1 MVETTLMRI
10 GLVILALAAVGLPV
24 AAQEEGEVDLLTA
37 ELAAIDLDDEATVEG
52 VFKAHERLEQ
62 INKMMRR
69 EKYFEAREALRPLVG
84 SPYFQDEVR
93 RMMYKINAERQNAAM
108 VEEQENTTARV
119 LSEAMSKFVLPDT
132 YQQSVRVTPEY
143 KPLAPP
149 PGPMEDLINR
159 KVSID
164 LVDATVEDIIMTLSE
179 MDDMNII
186 SDQGLES
193 EQTLTIKLHDVPL
206 RELLEYVIRN
216 MGIDFQFGE
225 NVIWITQGGEEPAP
239 GGAQLELAMFELQAG
254 FVEGDD
260 GAEDTLLNMLESF
273 VMEDSP
279 EGAKMDLNRD
289 HNVLMM
295 FNSREMLRHASRI
308 VDRFDRVPKQVLIE
322 ASYMTISQNEL
333 FLLGTSFNN
342 LNFEQGFIP
351 KFNLASEATLPEFGN
366 NLGDKP
372 TVSISGIIDN
382 VTYNAVLETIQQSR
396 SARTLSAPKLLVLN
410 NQSAEIFR
418 GETVRFFTE
427 FEFQSRTTPDPRG
440 PLFPA
445 ITDGAN
451 VPVGEVEELDVGI
464 SLEVTANVGNDMKTI
479 MLSLTAEVSEFLGAE
494 SLGGGPAFPKVSEN
508 TLTTTAA
515 VNSGRTIVLGGLIR
529 AQSSTTV
536 SKIPLLGDMPLFGA
550 LFKKFDT
557 NESPEHLL
565 IFVKAIIVDP
575 DGRFNIPLD
584 EDETR

>member
-1 MVETTLMRI
+1 MRI
-10 GLVILALAAVGLPV
+10 GLVILALAVVGLPV

-69 EKYFEAREALRPLVG
+69 EKYFEAREALRPFVG

-295 FNSREMLRHASRI
+295 FNSREMLRYASRI

-351 KFNLASEATLPEFGN
+351 KFNFDSEAPLPEFGN
-366 NLGDKP
+366 NLGGEAR
-372 TVSISGIIDN
+372 VAISGIIDN
-382 VTYNAVLETIQQSR
+382 VTYNAILETIQQTR
-396 SARTLSAPKLLVLN
+396 SARTLSAPKLLVVN
-410 NQSAEIFR
+410 NQSADIFR
-418 GETVRFFTE
+418 GETLRYFSE
-427 FEFQSRTTPDPRG
+427 FEQQSNVVAGDNPV
-440 PLFPA
+440 
-445 ITDGAN
+445 IAN
-451 VPVGEVEELDVGI
+451 AVVPVGEAEELELGI
-464 SLEVTANVGNDMKTI
+464 SLQVTANVGNDMKTI
-479 MLSLTAEVSEFLGAE
+479 MLSLTAEISEFLEFQSLAE
-494 SLGGGPAFPKVSEN
+494 GVSLPRTFEN
-508 TLTTTAA
+508 SLTTTAS
-515 VNSGRTIVLGGLIR
+515 VNSGRTIVLGGMIT

-536 SKIPLLGDMPLFGA
+536 SKVPLLGDMPLLGK
-550 LFKKFDT
+550 LFRKFDT
-557 NESPEHLL
+557 NESPDHLL

-584 EDETR
+584 EEETP

>member
-1 MVETTLMRI
+1 MVETTSMRI
-10 GLVILALAAVGLPV
+10 GLVILALAVVGLPV
-24 AAQEEGEVDLLTA
+24 AAQEEGEMDLLTA
-37 ELAAIDLDDEATVEG
+37 ELTAIDLDDEATVEG

-62 INKMMRR
+62 INKLIRR

-93 RMMYKINAERQNAAM
+93 RTMYKINAERQNAAM

-132 YQQSVRVTPEY
+132 YQQTVGVTPEY

-159 KVSID
+159 KVNID
-164 LVDATVEDIIMTLSE
+164 LVDATIEDIIMTLSE

-254 FVEGDD
+254 FIEGDD

-295 FNSREMLRHASRI
+295 LNSREMLRYASRI

-351 KFNLASEATLPEFGN
+351 KFNLDSEAPLPEFGN
-366 NLGDKP
+366 NLGGEAR
-372 TVSISGIIDN
+372 VAISGIIDN

-396 SARTLSAPKLLVLN
+396 SARTLSAPKLLVVN

-418 GETVRFFTE
+418 GETLRYFSE
-427 FEFQSRTTPDPRG
+427 FEQQSNVIAGDNPV
-440 PLFPA
+440 
-445 ITDGAN
+445 IAN
-451 VPVGEVEELDVGI
+451 AVVPVGEAEELELGI
-464 SLEVTANVGNDMKTI
+464 TLRVSANIGNDMKTI
-479 MLSLTAEVSEFLGAE
+479 MLSLTAEISEFLEFQSLAE
-494 SLGGGPAFPKVSEN
+494 GVSLPRTFEN
-508 TLTTTAA
+508 TLTTTAT
-515 VNSGRTIVLGGLIR
+515 VNSGRTIVLGGMIT

-536 SKIPLLGDMPLFGA
+536 SKIPLLGDMPLLGA
-550 LFKKFDT
+550 LFRKFDT
-557 NESPEHLL
+557 NESPDHLL

-584 EDETR
+584 EDETP

>member
-10 GLVILALAAVGLPV
+10 GLVILALAVVGLPV
-24 AAQEEGEVDLLTA
+24 SAQEEVEADLLTA
-37 ELAAIDLDDEATVEG
+37 ELAFIDLDDEATVEG

-62 INKMMRR
+62 INKLMRR
-69 EKYFEAREALRPLVG
+69 EKYFEAREALRPLIG

-93 RMMYKINAERQNAAM
+93 RVMYKINAERQNAAM
-108 VEEQENTTARV
+108 IEEQENTTARV

-225 NVIWITQGGEEPAP
+225 NVIWITQGAEEPAP
-239 GGAQLELAMFELQAG
+239 GGAQLELAMFELQSG
-254 FVEGDD
+254 FIEGDD

-279 EGAKMDLNRD
+279 EGAKMELNRD

-295 FNSREMLRHASRI
+295 FNTREMLRYASRI

-351 KFNLASEATLPEFGN
+351 KFNLDSEAPLPEFGN
-366 NLGDKP
+366 NLGGEAR
-372 TVSISGIIDN
+372 VAISGIIDN
-382 VTYNAVLETIQQSR
+382 VTYNAVLETIQQTR
-396 SARTLSAPKLLVLN
+396 SARTLSAPKLLVVN
-410 NQSAEIFR
+410 NQSADIFR
-418 GETVRFFTE
+418 GETLRYFSE
-427 FEFQSRTTPDPRG
+427 FEQQSNVVAGDNPV
-440 PLFPA
+440 
-445 ITDGAN
+445 IAN
-451 VPVGEVEELDVGI
+451 AVVPVGEAEELELGI
-464 SLEVTANVGNDMKTI
+464 TLRVSANIGNDMKTI
-479 MLSLTAEVSEFLGAE
+479 MLSLTAEISEFLEFQSLAE
-494 SLGGGPAFPKVSEN
+494 GVSLPRTFEN
-508 TLTTTAA
+508 TLTTTAT
-515 VNSGRTIVLGGLIR
+515 VNSGRTIVLGGMIT

-536 SKIPLLGDMPLFGA
+536 SKIPLLGDMPLLGA
-550 LFKKFDT
+550 LFRKFDT
-557 NESPEHLL
+557 NESPDHLL

-584 EDETR
+584 EDETP

>member
-1 MVETTLMRI
+1 MRI
-10 GLVILALAAVGLPV
+10 GLVILALAVVGLPV
-24 AAQEEGEVDLLTA
+24 AAQEEVEVDLLTA

-225 NVIWITQGGEEPAP
+225 NVIWITQGAEEPAP
-239 GGAQLELAMFELQAG
+239 GGAQLELAMFELQSG

-295 FNSREMLRHASRI
+295 FNSREMLRYASRI

-351 KFNLASEATLPEFGN
+351 KFNFDSEAPLPEFGN
-366 NLGDKP
+366 NLGGEAR
-372 TVSISGIIDN
+372 VAISGIIDN
-382 VTYNAVLETIQQSR
+382 VTYNAILETIQQTRNS
-396 SARTLSAPKLLVLN
+396 RTLSAPKLLVVN
-410 NQSAEIFR
+410 NQSADIFR
-418 GETVRFFTE
+418 GETLRYFSE
-427 FEFQSRTTPDPRG
+427 FEQQSNVVAGDNPV
-440 PLFPA
+440 
-445 ITDGAN
+445 IAN
-451 VPVGEVEELDVGI
+451 AVVPVGEAEELELGI
-464 SLEVTANVGNDMKTI
+464 SLQVTANVGNDMKTI
-479 MLSLTAEVSEFLGAE
+479 MLSLTAEISEFLEFQSLAE
-494 SLGGGPAFPKVSEN
+494 GVSLPRTFEN
-508 TLTTTAA
+508 SLTTTAS
-515 VNSGRTIVLGGLIR
+515 VNSGRTIVLGGMIT

-536 SKIPLLGDMPLFGA
+536 SKIPLLGDMPLLGQ
-550 LFKKFDT
+550 LFRKFDT
-557 NESPEHLL
+557 NESPDHLL

-584 EDETR
+584 EEETP

>member
-10 GLVILALAAVGLPV
+10 GLVILALAVVGLPV
-24 AAQEEGEVDLLTA
+24 TAQEEVEVDLLTA

-69 EKYFEAREALRPLVG
+69 EKYFEAREALRPLIG

-159 KVSID
+159 KVNID
-164 LVDATVEDIIMTLSE
+164 LVDATIEDIIMTLSE

-225 NVIWITQGGEEPAP
+225 NVIWITQGAEEPAP
-239 GGAQLELAMFELQAG
+239 GGAQLELAMFELQSG

-279 EGAKMDLNRD
+279 EGAKMELNRD

-295 FNSREMLRHASRI
+295 FNSREKLRYASRI
-308 VDRFDRVPKQVLIE
+308 VDRFDQVPKQVLIE

-351 KFNLASEATLPEFGN
+351 KFNFDSEAPLPEFGN
-366 NLGDKP
+366 NLGGEAR
-372 TVSISGIIDN
+372 VAISGIIDN
-382 VTYNAVLETIQQSR
+382 VTYNAILETIQQTRDS
-396 SARTLSAPKLLVLN
+396 RTLSAPKLLVVN
-410 NQSAEIFR
+410 NQSADIFR
-418 GETVRFFTE
+418 GETLRYFSE
-427 FEFQSRTTPDPRG
+427 FEQQSNVVAGDNPV
-440 PLFPA
+440 
-445 ITDGAN
+445 IAN
-451 VPVGEVEELDVGI
+451 AVVPVGEAEELELGI
-464 SLEVTANVGNDMKTI
+464 TLQVTANVGNDMKTI
-479 MLSLTAEVSEFLGAE
+479 MLSLTAEISEFLEFQSLAE
-494 SLGGGPAFPKVSEN
+494 GVSLPRTFEN
-508 TLTTTAA
+508 SLTTTAT
-515 VNSGRTIVLGGLIR
+515 VNSGRTIVLGGMIT

-536 SKIPLLGDMPLFGA
+536 SKIPLLGDMPLLGK
-550 LFKKFDT
+550 LFRKFDT
-557 NESPEHLL
+557 NESPDHLL

-584 EDETR
+584 EEETP

>member
-1 MVETTLMRI
+1 MRI
-10 GLVILALAAVGLPV
+10 GLVILALAVVGLPL
-24 AAQEEGEVDLLTA
+24 AAQEEAEVDLLTA

-62 INKMMRR
+62 VNKMMRR
-69 EKYFEAREALRPLVG
+69 EKYFEAREALRPLIG

-93 RMMYKINAERQNAAM
+93 RMMYKINAERQNASM
-108 VEEQENTTARV
+108 IEEQENTTARV

-132 YQQSVRVTPEY
+132 YQQTVGVTPEY

-149 PGPMEDLINR
+149 PGPMEDLVNR
-159 KVSID
+159 KVNID
-164 LVDATVEDIIMTLSE
+164 LVDATIEDIIMTLSE

-206 RELLEYVIRN
+206 RELLEYVMRN

-225 NVIWITQGGEEPAP
+225 NVIWITQASEEPEL
-239 GGAQLELAMFELQAG
+239 GGAQLELAMFELQSG
-254 FVEGDD
+254 FVAGDD

-295 FNSREMLRHASRI
+295 LNTRENLRSASSI
-308 VDRFDRVPKQVLIE
+308 VDRFDQVPKQVLIE

-351 KFNLASEATLPEFGN
+351 KFNLDSEAPLPEFGN
-366 NLGDKP
+366 NLGGEAR
-372 TVSISGIIDN
+372 VAISGIIDN
-382 VTYNAVLETIQQSR
+382 VTYNAILETIQQTR
-396 SARTLSAPKLLVLN
+396 SARTLSAPKLLVVN
-410 NQSAEIFR
+410 NQSADIFR
-418 GETVRFFTE
+418 GETLRYFSE
-427 FEFQSRTTPDPRG
+427 FEQQSNVVAGDNPV
-440 PLFPA
+440 
-445 ITDGAN
+445 IAN
-451 VPVGEVEELDVGI
+451 AVVPVGDAEELELGI
-464 SLEVTANVGNDMKTI
+464 TLQVTANVGNDMKTI
-479 MLSLTAEVSEFLGAE
+479 MLSLTAEISEFLEFQSLAE
-494 SLGGGPAFPKVSEN
+494 GVSLPRTFEN
-508 TLTTTAA
+508 SLTTTAS
-515 VNSGRTIVLGGLIR
+515 VNSGRTIVLGGMIT

-536 SKIPLLGDMPLFGA
+536 SKIPLLGDMPVLGKLFR
-550 LFKKFDT
+550 KFDT
-557 NESPEHLL
+557 NESPDHLL

-575 DGRFNIPLD
+575 DGRFNIPL
-584 EDETR
+584 EEEERP

>member
-1 MVETTLMRI
+1 MRI
-10 GLVILALAAVGLPV
+10 GLVILALAVVGLPL
-24 AAQEEGEVDLLTA
+24 AAQEEVEVDLLTA
-37 ELAAIDLDDEATVEG
+37 ELAAIDLADEATVEG

-62 INKMMRR
+62 VNKMMRR
-69 EKYFEAREALRPLVG
+69 EKYFEAREALRPLIG

-93 RMMYKINAERQNAAM
+93 RMMYKINAERQNALM

-132 YQQSVRVTPEY
+132 YQQTVGVTPEY

-149 PGPMEDLINR
+149 PGPMEDLVNR
-159 KVSID
+159 KVNID
-164 LVDATVEDIIMTLSE
+164 LVDATIEDIIMTLSE

-206 RELLEYVIRN
+206 RELLEYVMRN

-225 NVIWITQGGEEPAP
+225 NVIWITQASEEPEL
-239 GGAQLELAMFELQAG
+239 GGAQLELAMFELQSG

-295 FNSREMLRHASRI
+295 LNTRENLRSASSI
-308 VDRFDRVPKQVLIE
+308 VDRFDQVPKQVLIE

-351 KFNLASEATLPEFGN
+351 KFNFDSEAPLPEFGN
-366 NLGDKP
+366 NLGGEAR
-372 TVSISGIIDN
+372 VAISGIIDN
-382 VTYNAVLETIQQSR
+382 VTYNAILETIQQTR
-396 SARTLSAPKLLVLN
+396 SARTLSAPKLLVVN
-410 NQSAEIFR
+410 NQSADIFR
-418 GETVRFFTE
+418 GETLRYFSE
-427 FEFQSRTTPDPRG
+427 FEQQSNVVAGDNPV
-440 PLFPA
+440 
-445 ITDGAN
+445 IAN
-451 VPVGEVEELDVGI
+451 AVVPVGDAEELELGI
-464 SLEVTANVGNDMKTI
+464 TLQVTANVGNDMKTI
-479 MLSLTAEVSEFLGAE
+479 MLSLTAEISEFLEFQSLAE
-494 SLGGGPAFPKVSEN
+494 GVSLPRTFEN
-508 TLTTTAA
+508 SLTTTAS
-515 VNSGRTIVLGGLIR
+515 VNSGRTIVLGGMIT

-536 SKIPLLGDMPLFGA
+536 SKVPLLGDMPVLGKLFR
-550 LFKKFDT
+550 KFDT
-557 NESPEHLL
+557 NESPDHLL

-575 DGRFNIPLD
+575 DGRFNIPL
-584 EDETR
+584 EEEERP

>member
-1 MVETTLMRI
+1 MRI
-10 GLVILALAAVGLPV
+10 GLVILALAVVGLPL
-24 AAQEEGEVDLLTA
+24 AAQEEVEVDLLTA

-62 INKMMRR
+62 VNKMMRR
-69 EKYFEAREALRPLVG
+69 EKYFEAREALRPLIG

-93 RMMYKINAERQNAAM
+93 RMMYKINAERQNALM

-132 YQQSVRVTPEY
+132 YQQTVGVTPEY

-149 PGPMEDLINR
+149 PGPMEDLVNR
-159 KVSID
+159 KVNID
-164 LVDATVEDIIMTLSE
+164 LVDATIEDIIMTLSE

-206 RELLEYVIRN
+206 RELLEYVMRN

-225 NVIWITQGGEEPAP
+225 NVIWITQASEEPEL
-239 GGAQLELAMFELQAG
+239 GGAQLELAMFELQSG
-254 FVEGDD
+254 FVAGDD

-295 FNSREMLRHASRI
+295 LNTRENLRSASSI
-308 VDRFDRVPKQVLIE
+308 VDRFDQVPKQVLIE

-351 KFNLASEATLPEFGN
+351 KFNFDSEAPLPEFGN
-366 NLGDKP
+366 NLGGEAR
-372 TVSISGIIDN
+372 VAISGIIDN
-382 VTYNAVLETIQQSR
+382 VTYNAILETIQQTR
-396 SARTLSAPKLLVLN
+396 SARTLSAPKLLVVN
-410 NQSAEIFR
+410 NQSADIFR
-418 GETVRFFTE
+418 GETLRYFSE
-427 FEFQSRTTPDPRG
+427 FEQQSNVVAGDNPV
-440 PLFPA
+440 
-445 ITDGAN
+445 IAN
-451 VPVGEVEELDVGI
+451 AVVPVGEAEELELGI
-464 SLEVTANVGNDMKTI
+464 TLQVTANVGNDMKTI
-479 MLSLTAEVSEFLGAE
+479 MLSLTAEISEFLEFQSLAE
-494 SLGGGPAFPKVSEN
+494 GVSLPRTFEN
-508 TLTTTAA
+508 SLTTTAS
-515 VNSGRTIVLGGLIR
+515 VNSGRTIVLGGMIT

-536 SKIPLLGDMPLFGA
+536 SKIPLLGDMPMLGKLFR
-550 LFKKFDT
+550 KFDT
-557 NESPEHLL
+557 NESPDHLL

-575 DGRFNIPLD
+575 DGRFNIPL
-584 EDETR
+584 EEEERP

>member
-10 GLVILALAAVGLPV
+10 GLVILALAVVGLPV
-24 AAQEEGEVDLLTA
+24 SAQEEVEADLLTA
-37 ELAAIDLDDEATVEG
+37 ELAFIDLDDEATVEG

-62 INKMMRR
+62 INKLMRR
-69 EKYFEAREALRPLVG
+69 EKYFEAREALRPLIG

-93 RMMYKINAERQNAAM
+93 RVMYKINAERQNAAM
-108 VEEQENTTARV
+108 IEEQENTTARV

-225 NVIWITQGGEEPAP
+225 NVIWITQGVEEPAP
-239 GGAQLELAMFELQAG
+239 GGAQLELAMFELQSG
-254 FVEGDD
+254 FIAGDD

-279 EGAKMDLNRD
+279 EGAKMELNRD

-295 FNSREMLRHASRI
+295 FNTREMLRYASRI

-351 KFNLASEATLPEFGN
+351 KFNLDSEAPLPEFGN
-366 NLGDKP
+366 NLGGEAR
-372 TVSISGIIDN
+372 VAISGIIDN
-382 VTYNAVLETIQQSR
+382 VTYNAVLETIQQTR
-396 SARTLSAPKLLVLN
+396 SARTLSAPKLLVVN
-410 NQSAEIFR
+410 NQSADIFR
-418 GETVRFFTE
+418 GETLRYFSE
-427 FEFQSRTTPDPRG
+427 FEQQSNVIAGDNPV
-440 PLFPA
+440 
-445 ITDGAN
+445 IAN
-451 VPVGEVEELDVGI
+451 AVVPVGEAEELELGI
-464 SLEVTANVGNDMKTI
+464 TLRVSANIGNDMKTI
-479 MLSLTAEVSEFLGAE
+479 MLSLTAEISEFLEFQSLAE
-494 SLGGGPAFPKVSEN
+494 GVSLPRTFEN
-508 TLTTTAA
+508 TLTTTAT
-515 VNSGRTIVLGGLIR
+515 VNSGRTIVLGGMIT

-536 SKIPLLGDMPLFGA
+536 SKIPLLGDMPLLGA
-550 LFKKFDT
+550 LFRKFDT
-557 NESPEHLL
+557 NESPDHLL

-584 EDETR
+584 EDETP

>member
-1 MVETTLMRI
+1 MRI
-10 GLVILALAAVGLPV
+10 GLVILALAVVGLPL
-24 AAQEEGEVDLLTA
+24 AAQEEVEVDLLTA
-37 ELAAIDLDDEATVEG
+37 ELAAIDLADEATVEG

-62 INKMMRR
+62 VNKMMRR
-69 EKYFEAREALRPLVG
+69 EKYFEAREALRPLIG

-93 RMMYKINAERQNAAM
+93 RMMYKINAERQNALM

-132 YQQSVRVTPEY
+132 YQQTVGVTPEY

-149 PGPMEDLINR
+149 PGPMEDLVNR
-159 KVSID
+159 KVNID
-164 LVDATVEDIIMTLSE
+164 LVDATIEDIIMTLSE

-206 RELLEYVIRN
+206 RELLEYVMRN

-225 NVIWITQGGEEPAP
+225 NVIWITQASEEPEL
-239 GGAQLELAMFELQAG
+239 GGAQLELAMFELQSG

-295 FNSREMLRHASRI
+295 LNTRENLRSASSI
-308 VDRFDRVPKQVLIE
+308 VDRFDQVPKQVLIE

-351 KFNLASEATLPEFGN
+351 KFNFDSEAPLPEFGN
-366 NLGDKP
+366 NLGGEAR
-372 TVSISGIIDN
+372 VAISGIIDN
-382 VTYNAVLETIQQSR
+382 VTYNAILETIQQTR
-396 SARTLSAPKLLVLN
+396 SARTLSAPKLLVVN
-410 NQSAEIFR
+410 NQSADIFR
-418 GETVRFFTE
+418 GETLRYFSE
-427 FEFQSRTTPDPRG
+427 FEQQSNVVAGDNPV
-440 PLFPA
+440 
-445 ITDGAN
+445 IAN
-451 VPVGEVEELDVGI
+451 AVVPVGDAEELELGI
-464 SLEVTANVGNDMKTI
+464 TLQVTANVGNDMKTI
-479 MLSLTAEVSEFLGAE
+479 MLSLTAEISEFLEFQSLAE
-494 SLGGGPAFPKVSEN
+494 GVSLPRTFEN
-508 TLTTTAA
+508 SLTTTAS
-515 VNSGRTIVLGGLIR
+515 VNSGRTIVLGGMIT

-536 SKIPLLGDMPLFGA
+536 SKIPLLGDMPVLGKLFR
-550 LFKKFDT
+550 KFDT
-557 NESPEHLL
+557 NESPDHLL

-575 DGRFNIPLD
+575 DGRFNIPL
-584 EDETR
+584 EEEERP

>member
-1 MVETTLMRI
+1 MRI
-10 GLVILALAAVGLPV
+10 GLVILALAVVGLPV

-69 EKYFEAREALRPLVG
+69 EKYFEAREALRPFVG

-295 FNSREMLRHASRI
+295 FNSREMLRYASRI

-351 KFNLASEATLPEFGN
+351 KFNFDSEAPLPEFGN
-366 NLGDKP
+366 NLGGEAR
-372 TVSISGIIDN
+372 VAISGIIDN
-382 VTYNAVLETIQQSR
+382 VTYNAILETIQQTRNS
-396 SARTLSAPKLLVLN
+396 RTLSAPKLLVVN
-410 NQSAEIFR
+410 NQSADIFR
-418 GETVRFFTE
+418 GETLRYFSE
-427 FEFQSRTTPDPRG
+427 FEQQSNVVAGDNPV
-440 PLFPA
+440 
-445 ITDGAN
+445 IAN
-451 VPVGEVEELDVGI
+451 AVVPVGEAEELELGI
-464 SLEVTANVGNDMKTI
+464 SLQVTANVGNDMKTI
-479 MLSLTAEVSEFLGAE
+479 MLSLTAEISEFLEFQSLAE
-494 SLGGGPAFPKVSEN
+494 GVSLPRTFEN
-508 TLTTTAA
+508 SLTTTAS
-515 VNSGRTIVLGGLIR
+515 VNSGRTIVLGGMIT

-536 SKIPLLGDMPLFGA
+536 SKVPLLGDMPLLGK
-550 LFKKFDT
+550 LFRKFDT
-557 NESPEHLL
+557 NESPDHLL

-584 EDETR
+584 EEETP

>member
-10 GLVILALAAVGLPV
+10 GLVILALAVVGLPV

-69 EKYFEAREALRPLVG
+69 EKYFEAREALRPFVG

-295 FNSREMLRHASRI
+295 FNSREMLRYASRI

-351 KFNLASEATLPEFGN
+351 KFNFDSEAPLPEFGN
-366 NLGDKP
+366 NLGGEAR
-372 TVSISGIIDN
+372 VAISGIIDN
-382 VTYNAVLETIQQSR
+382 VTYNAILETIQQTR
-396 SARTLSAPKLLVLN
+396 SARTLSAPKLLVVN
-410 NQSAEIFR
+410 NQSADIFR
-418 GETVRFFTE
+418 GETLRYFSE
-427 FEFQSRTTPDPRG
+427 FEQQSNVVAGDNPV
-440 PLFPA
+440 
-445 ITDGAN
+445 IAN
-451 VPVGEVEELDVGI
+451 AVVPVGEAEELELGI
-464 SLEVTANVGNDMKTI
+464 SLQVTANVGNDMKTI
-479 MLSLTAEVSEFLGAE
+479 MLSLTAEISEFLEFQSLAE
-494 SLGGGPAFPKVSEN
+494 GVSLPRTFEN
-508 TLTTTAA
+508 SLTTTAS
-515 VNSGRTIVLGGLIR
+515 VNSGRTIVLGGMIT

-536 SKIPLLGDMPLFGA
+536 SKVPLLGDMPLLGK
-550 LFKKFDT
+550 LFRKFDT
-557 NESPEHLL
+557 NESPDHLL

-584 EDETR
+584 EEETP

>member
-10 GLVILALAAVGLPV
+10 GLVILALAVVGLPV
-24 AAQEEGEVDLLTA
+24 SAQEEVEADLLTA
-37 ELAAIDLDDEATVEG
+37 ELAFIDLDDEATVEG

-62 INKMMRR
+62 INKLMRR
-69 EKYFEAREALRPLVG
+69 EKYFEAREALRPLIG

-93 RMMYKINAERQNAAM
+93 RVMYKINAERQNAAM
-108 VEEQENTTARV
+108 IEEQENTTARV

-225 NVIWITQGGEEPAP
+225 NVIWITQGAEEPAP
-239 GGAQLELAMFELQAG
+239 GGAQLELAMFELQSG
-254 FVEGDD
+254 FIAGDD

-279 EGAKMDLNRD
+279 EGAKMELNRD

-295 FNSREMLRHASRI
+295 FNTREMLRYASRI

-351 KFNLASEATLPEFGN
+351 KFNLDSEAPLPEFGN
-366 NLGDKP
+366 NLGGEAR
-372 TVSISGIIDN
+372 VAISGIIDN
-382 VTYNAVLETIQQSR
+382 VTYNAVLETIQQTR
-396 SARTLSAPKLLVLN
+396 SARTLSAPKLLVVN
-410 NQSAEIFR
+410 NQSADIFR
-418 GETVRFFTE
+418 GETLRYFSE
-427 FEFQSRTTPDPRG
+427 FEQQSNVVAGDNPV
-440 PLFPA
+440 
-445 ITDGAN
+445 IAN
-451 VPVGEVEELDVGI
+451 AVVPVGEAEELELGI
-464 SLEVTANVGNDMKTI
+464 TLRVSANIGNDMKTI
-479 MLSLTAEVSEFLGAE
+479 MLSLTAEISEFLEFQSLAE
-494 SLGGGPAFPKVSEN
+494 GVSLPRTFEN
-508 TLTTTAA
+508 TLTTTAT
-515 VNSGRTIVLGGLIR
+515 VNSGRTIVLGGMIT

-536 SKIPLLGDMPLFGA
+536 SKIPLLGDMPLLGA
-550 LFKKFDT
+550 LFRKFDT
-557 NESPEHLL
+557 NESPDHLL

-584 EDETR
+584 EDETP

>member
-1 MVETTLMRI
+1 
-10 GLVILALAAVGLPV
+10 
-24 AAQEEGEVDLLTA
+24 
-37 ELAAIDLDDEATVEG
+37 
-52 VFKAHERLEQ
+52 
-62 INKMMRR
+62 
-69 EKYFEAREALRPLVG
+69 
-84 SPYFQDEVR
+84 
-93 RMMYKINAERQNAAM
+93 MMYKINAERQNAAM

-225 NVIWITQGGEEPAP
+225 NVIWITQGAEEPAP

-295 FNSREMLRHASRI
+295 FNSREMLRYASRI

-351 KFNLASEATLPEFGN
+351 KFNFDSEAPLPEFGN
-366 NLGDKP
+366 NLGGEAR
-372 TVSISGIIDN
+372 VAISGIIDN
-382 VTYNAVLETIQQSR
+382 VTYNAVLETIQQTR
-396 SARTLSAPKLLVLN
+396 SGRTLSAPKLLVVN
-410 NQSAEIFR
+410 NQSADIFR
-418 GETVRFFTE
+418 GETLRYFSE
-427 FEFQSRTTPDPRG
+427 FEQQSNVVAGDNPV
-440 PLFPA
+440 
-445 ITDGAN
+445 IAN
-451 VPVGEVEELDVGI
+451 AVVPVGEAEELELGI
-464 SLEVTANVGNDMKTI
+464 SLQVTANVGNDMKTI
-479 MLSLTAEVSEFLGAE
+479 MLSLTAEISEFLEFQSLAE
-494 SLGGGPAFPKVSEN
+494 GVSLPRTFEN
-508 TLTTTAA
+508 SLTTTAS
-515 VNSGRTIVLGGLIR
+515 VNSGRTIVLGGMIT

-536 SKIPLLGDMPLFGA
+536 SKIPLLGDMPLLGQ
-550 LFKKFDT
+550 LFRKFDT
-557 NESPEHLL
+557 NESPDHLL

-584 EDETR
+584 EEETP

>member
-1 MVETTLMRI
+1 MRI
-10 GLVILALAAVGLPV
+10 VLVILALAVAGLPL
-24 AAQEEGEVDLLTA
+24 AAQEEVEVDLLTA
-37 ELAAIDLDDEATVEG
+37 ELAAIDLEDEATVEG

-62 INKMMRR
+62 VNKMMRR
-69 EKYFEAREALRPLVG
+69 EKYFEAREALRPLIG

-93 RMMYKINAERQNAAM
+93 RMMYKINAERQNALM

-132 YQQSVRVTPEY
+132 YQQTVGVTPEY

-149 PGPMEDLINR
+149 PGPMEDLVNR
-159 KVSID
+159 KVNID

-206 RELLEYVIRN
+206 RELLEYVMRN

-225 NVIWITQGGEEPAP
+225 NVIWITQASEEPEL
-239 GGAQLELAMFELQAG
+239 GGAQLELAMFELQSG

-295 FNSREMLRHASRI
+295 LNTRENLRSASSI
-308 VDRFDRVPKQVLIE
+308 VDRFDQVPKQILIE

-351 KFNLASEATLPEFGN
+351 KFNFDSEAPLPEFGN
-366 NLGDKP
+366 NLGGEAR
-372 TVSISGIIDN
+372 VAISGIIDN
-382 VTYNAVLETIQQSR
+382 VTYNAILETIQQTR
-396 SARTLSAPKLLVLN
+396 SARTLSAPKLLVVN
-410 NQSAEIFR
+410 NQSADIFR
-418 GETVRFFTE
+418 GETLRYFSE
-427 FEFQSRTTPDPRG
+427 FEQQSNVVAGDNPV
-440 PLFPA
+440 
-445 ITDGAN
+445 IAN
-451 VPVGEVEELDVGI
+451 AVVPVGEAEELELGI
-464 SLEVTANVGNDMKTI
+464 TLEVTANVGNDMKTI
-479 MLSLTAEVSEFLGAE
+479 MLSLTAEISEFLEFQSLAE
-494 SLGGGPAFPKVSEN
+494 GVSLPRTFEN
-508 TLTTTAA
+508 ALTTTAS
-515 VNSGRTIVLGGLIR
+515 VNSGRTIVLGGMIT

-536 SKIPLLGDMPLFGA
+536 SKIPLLGDMPVLGKLFR
-550 LFKKFDT
+550 KFDT
-557 NESPEHLL
+557 NESPDHLL

-575 DGRFNIPLD
+575 DGRFNIPL
-584 EDETR
+584 EEEERP

>member
-1 MVETTLMRI
+1 MRI
-10 GLVILALAAVGLPV
+10 GLVILALAVVGLPL
-24 AAQEEGEVDLLTA
+24 AAQEEVEVDLLTA
-37 ELAAIDLDDEATVEG
+37 ELAAIDLADEATVEG

-62 INKMMRR
+62 VNKMMRR
-69 EKYFEAREALRPLVG
+69 EKYFEAREALRPLIG

-93 RMMYKINAERQNAAM
+93 RMMYKINAERQNALM

-132 YQQSVRVTPEY
+132 YQQTVGVTPEY

-149 PGPMEDLINR
+149 PGPMEDLVNR
-159 KVSID
+159 KVNID
-164 LVDATVEDIIMTLSE
+164 LVDATIEDIIMTLSE

-206 RELLEYVIRN
+206 RELLEYVMRN

-225 NVIWITQGGEEPAP
+225 NVIWITQASEEPEL
-239 GGAQLELAMFELQAG
+239 GGAQLELAMFELQSG
-254 FVEGDD
+254 FVAGDD

-295 FNSREMLRHASRI
+295 LNTRENLRSASSI
-308 VDRFDRVPKQVLIE
+308 VDRFDQVPKQVLIE

-351 KFNLASEATLPEFGN
+351 KFNFDSEAPLPEFGN
-366 NLGDKP
+366 NLGGEAR
-372 TVSISGIIDN
+372 VAISGIIDN
-382 VTYNAVLETIQQSR
+382 VTYNAILETIQQTR
-396 SARTLSAPKLLVLN
+396 SARTLSAPKLLVVN
-410 NQSAEIFR
+410 NQSADIFR
-418 GETVRFFTE
+418 GETLRYFSE
-427 FEFQSRTTPDPRG
+427 FEQQSNVVAGDNPV
-440 PLFPA
+440 
-445 ITDGAN
+445 IAN
-451 VPVGEVEELDVGI
+451 AVVPVGEAEELELGI
-464 SLEVTANVGNDMKTI
+464 TLQVTANVGNDMKTI
-479 MLSLTAEVSEFLGAE
+479 MLSLTAEISEFLEFQSLAE
-494 SLGGGPAFPKVSEN
+494 GVSLPRTFEN
-508 TLTTTAA
+508 SLTTTAS
-515 VNSGRTIVLGGLIR
+515 VNSGRTIVLGGMIT

-536 SKIPLLGDMPLFGA
+536 SKIPLLGDMPMLGKLFR
-550 LFKKFDT
+550 KFDT
-557 NESPEHLL
+557 NESPDHLL

-575 DGRFNIPLD
+575 DGRFNIPL
-584 EDETR
+584 EEEERP

>member
-1 MVETTLMRI
+1 MRI
-10 GLVILALAAVGLPV
+10 GLVILALAVVGLPL
-24 AAQEEGEVDLLTA
+24 AAQEEVEVDLLTA

-62 INKMMRR
+62 VNKMMRR
-69 EKYFEAREALRPLVG
+69 EKYFEAREALRPLIG

-93 RMMYKINAERQNAAM
+93 RMMYKINAERQNALM

-132 YQQSVRVTPEY
+132 YQQTVGVTPEY

-149 PGPMEDLINR
+149 PGPMEDLVNR
-159 KVSID
+159 KVNID

-206 RELLEYVIRN
+206 RELLEYVMRN

-225 NVIWITQGGEEPAP
+225 NVIWITQASEEPEL
-239 GGAQLELAMFELQAG
+239 GGAQLELAMFELQSG

-295 FNSREMLRHASRI
+295 LNTRENLRSASSI
-308 VDRFDRVPKQVLIE
+308 VDRFDQVPKQILIE

-351 KFNLASEATLPEFGN
+351 KFNFDSEAPLPEFGN
-366 NLGDKP
+366 NLGGEAR
-372 TVSISGIIDN
+372 VAISGIIDN
-382 VTYNAVLETIQQSR
+382 VTYNAILETIQQTR
-396 SARTLSAPKLLVLN
+396 SARTLSAPKLLVVN
-410 NQSAEIFR
+410 NQSADIFR
-418 GETVRFFTE
+418 GETLRYFSE
-427 FEFQSRTTPDPRG
+427 FEQQSNVVAGDNPV
-440 PLFPA
+440 
-445 ITDGAN
+445 IAN
-451 VPVGEVEELDVGI
+451 AVVPVGEAEELELGI
-464 SLEVTANVGNDMKTI
+464 TLEVTANVGNDMKTI
-479 MLSLTAEVSEFLGAE
+479 MLSLTAEISEFLEFQSLAE
-494 SLGGGPAFPKVSEN
+494 GVSLPRTFEN
-508 TLTTTAA
+508 ALTTTAS
-515 VNSGRTIVLGGLIR
+515 VNSGRTIVLGGMIT

-536 SKIPLLGDMPLFGA
+536 SKVPLLGDVPVLGKLFR
-550 LFKKFDT
+550 KFDT
-557 NESPEHLL
+557 NESPDHLL

-575 DGRFNIPLD
+575 DGRFNIPL
-584 EDETR
+584 EEEERP

>member
-1 MVETTLMRI
+1 MRI
-10 GLVILALAAVGLPV
+10 GLVILALAVVGLPL
-24 AAQEEGEVDLLTA
+24 AAQEEVEVDLLTA
-37 ELAAIDLDDEATVEG
+37 ELAAIDLADEATVEG

-62 INKMMRR
+62 VNKMMRR
-69 EKYFEAREALRPLVG
+69 EKYFEAREALRPLIG

-93 RMMYKINAERQNAAM
+93 RMMYKINAERQNALM

-132 YQQSVRVTPEY
+132 YQQTVGVTPEY

-149 PGPMEDLINR
+149 PGPMEDLVNR
-159 KVSID
+159 KVNID
-164 LVDATVEDIIMTLSE
+164 LVDATIEDIIMTLSE

-206 RELLEYVIRN
+206 RELLEYVMRN

-225 NVIWITQGGEEPAP
+225 NVIWITQASEEPEL
-239 GGAQLELAMFELQAG
+239 GGAQLELAMFELQSG

-295 FNSREMLRHASRI
+295 LNTRENLRSASSI
-308 VDRFDRVPKQVLIE
+308 VDRFDQVPKQVLIE

-351 KFNLASEATLPEFGN
+351 KFNFDSEAPLPEFGN
-366 NLGDKP
+366 NLGGEAR
-372 TVSISGIIDN
+372 VAISGIIDN
-382 VTYNAVLETIQQSR
+382 VTYNAILETIQQTR
-396 SARTLSAPKLLVLN
+396 SARTLSAPKLLVVN
-410 NQSAEIFR
+410 NQSADIFR
-418 GETVRFFTE
+418 GETLRYFSE
-427 FEFQSRTTPDPRG
+427 FEQQSNVVAGDNPV
-440 PLFPA
+440 
-445 ITDGAN
+445 IAN
-451 VPVGEVEELDVGI
+451 AVVPVGEAEELELGI
-464 SLEVTANVGNDMKTI
+464 TLQVTANVGNDMKTI
-479 MLSLTAEVSEFLGAE
+479 MLSLTAEISEFLEFQSLAE
-494 SLGGGPAFPKVSEN
+494 GVSLPRTFEN
-508 TLTTTAA
+508 SLTTTAS
-515 VNSGRTIVLGGLIR
+515 VNSGRTIVLGGMIT

-536 SKIPLLGDMPLFGA
+536 SKIPLLGDMPVLGKLFR
-550 LFKKFDT
+550 KFDT
-557 NESPEHLL
+557 NESPDHLL

-575 DGRFNIPLD
+575 DGRFNIPL
-584 EDETR
+584 EEEERP

>member
-1 MVETTLMRI
+1 MVETTSMRI
-10 GLVILALAAVGLPV
+10 GLVFLALAVAGLPV
-24 AAQEEGEVDLLTA
+24 AAQEEVEVDLLTA
-37 ELAAIDLDDEATVEG
+37 ELAAIDLADEATVEG
-52 VFKAHERLEQ
+52 VFRAHERLEQ

-69 EKYFEAREALRPLVG
+69 EKYFEAREALRPLIG

-93 RMMYKINAERQNAAM
+93 RMMYTINAERQNAAM

-132 YQQSVRVTPEY
+132 YQQSVQVTPEY

-159 KVSID
+159 KVDID
-164 LVDATVEDIIMTLSE
+164 LVDATIEDIIMTLSE

-225 NVIWITQGGEEPAP
+225 NVIWITQGAEEPAP
-239 GGAQLELAMFELQAG
+239 GGAQLELAMFELQSG

-295 FNSREMLRHASRI
+295 LNSREMLRYASRI
-308 VDRFDRVPKQVLIE
+308 VDRFDQVPKQVLIE

-351 KFNLASEATLPEFGN
+351 KFNFDSEAPLPEFGN
-366 NLGDKP
+366 NLGGEAHMA
-372 TVSISGIIDN
+372 ISGIIDN
-382 VTYNAVLETIQQSR
+382 VTYNAILETIQQTRNS
-396 SARTLSAPKLLVLN
+396 RTLSAPKLLVVN
-410 NQSAEIFR
+410 NQSADIFR
-418 GETVRFFTE
+418 GETLRYFSE
-427 FEFQSRTTPDPRG
+427 FEQQSNVVAGDNPV
-440 PLFPA
+440 
-445 ITDGAN
+445 IAN
-451 VPVGEVEELDVGI
+451 AVVPVGEAEELELGI
-464 SLEVTANVGNDMKTI
+464 TLEVTANIGNDMKTI
-479 MLSLTAEVSEFLGAE
+479 MLSLTAEISEFLEFQSLAE
-494 SLGGGPAFPKVSEN
+494 GVSLPRTFEN
-508 TLTTTAA
+508 SLTTTAT
-515 VNSGRTIVLGGLIR
+515 VNSGRTIVLGGMIT

-536 SKIPLLGDMPLFGA
+536 SKVPLLGDMPVLGKLFR
-550 LFKKFDT
+550 KFDT
-557 NESPEHLL
+557 NESPDHLL

-584 EDETR
+584 EEETP

>member
-10 GLVILALAAVGLPV
+10 GLVILALAVVGLPV
-24 AAQEEGEVDLLTA
+24 SAQEEVEADLLTA
-37 ELAAIDLDDEATVEG
+37 ELAFIDLDDEATVEG

-62 INKMMRR
+62 INKLMRR
-69 EKYFEAREALRPLVG
+69 EKYFEAREALRPLIG

-93 RMMYKINAERQNAAM
+93 RVMYKINAERQNAAM
-108 VEEQENTTARV
+108 IEEQENTTARV

-225 NVIWITQGGEEPAP
+225 NVIWITQGAEEPAP
-239 GGAQLELAMFELQAG
+239 GGAQLELAMFELQSG
-254 FVEGDD
+254 FIAGDD

-279 EGAKMDLNRD
+279 EGAKMELNRD

-295 FNSREMLRHASRI
+295 FNTREMLRYASRI

-351 KFNLASEATLPEFGN
+351 KFNLDSEAPLPEFGN
-366 NLGDKP
+366 NLGGEAR
-372 TVSISGIIDN
+372 VAISGIIDN
-382 VTYNAVLETIQQSR
+382 VTYNAVLETIQQTR
-396 SARTLSAPKLLVLN
+396 SARTLSAPKLLVVN
-410 NQSAEIFR
+410 NQSADIFR
-418 GETVRFFTE
+418 GETLRYFSE
-427 FEFQSRTTPDPRG
+427 FEQQSNVIAGDNPV
-440 PLFPA
+440 
-445 ITDGAN
+445 IAN
-451 VPVGEVEELDVGI
+451 AVVPVGEAEELELGI
-464 SLEVTANVGNDMKTI
+464 TLRVSANIGNDMKTI
-479 MLSLTAEVSEFLGAE
+479 MLSLTAEISEFLEFQSLAE
-494 SLGGGPAFPKVSEN
+494 GVSLPRTFEN
-508 TLTTTAA
+508 TLTTTAT
-515 VNSGRTIVLGGLIR
+515 VNSGRTIVLGGMIT

-536 SKIPLLGDMPLFGA
+536 SKIPLLGDMPLLGA
-550 LFKKFDT
+550 LFRKFDT
-557 NESPEHLL
+557 NESPDHLL

-584 EDETR
+584 EDETP

>member
-10 GLVILALAAVGLPV
+10 GLVILALAVVGLPV
-24 AAQEEGEVDLLTA
+24 SAQEEVEVDLLTA
-37 ELAAIDLDDEATVEG
+37 ELAFIDLDDEATVEG

-62 INKMMRR
+62 INKLMRR
-69 EKYFEAREALRPLVG
+69 EKYFEAREALRPLIG

-93 RMMYKINAERQNAAM
+93 RVMYKINAERQNAAM
-108 VEEQENTTARV
+108 IEEQENTTARV

-225 NVIWITQGGEEPAP
+225 NVIWITQGAEEPAP
-239 GGAQLELAMFELQAG
+239 GGAQLELAMFELQSG
-254 FVEGDD
+254 FIEGDD

-279 EGAKMDLNRD
+279 EGAKMELNRD

-295 FNSREMLRHASRI
+295 FNTREMLRYASRI

-351 KFNLASEATLPEFGN
+351 KFNLDSEAPLPEFGN
-366 NLGDKP
+366 NLGGEAR
-372 TVSISGIIDN
+372 VAISGIIDN
-382 VTYNAVLETIQQSR
+382 VTYNAVLETIQQTR
-396 SARTLSAPKLLVLN
+396 SARTLSAPKLLVVN
-410 NQSAEIFR
+410 NQSADIFR
-418 GETVRFFTE
+418 GETLRYFSE
-427 FEFQSRTTPDPRG
+427 FEQQSNVVAGDNPV
-440 PLFPA
+440 
-445 ITDGAN
+445 IAN
-451 VPVGEVEELDVGI
+451 AVVPVGEAEELELGI
-464 SLEVTANVGNDMKTI
+464 TLRVSANIGNDMKTI
-479 MLSLTAEVSEFLGAE
+479 MLSLTAEISEFLEFQSLAE
-494 SLGGGPAFPKVSEN
+494 GVSLPRTFEN
-508 TLTTTAA
+508 TLTTTAT
-515 VNSGRTIVLGGLIR
+515 VNSGRTIVLGGMIT

-536 SKIPLLGDMPLFGA
+536 SKIPLLGDMPLLGA
-550 LFKKFDT
+550 LFRKFDT
-557 NESPEHLL
+557 NESPDHLL

-584 EDETR
+584 EDETP